1 MAKVLRGGDEFGNRF
16 AGFGGMAGQHVAKGM
31 GAVVGQ
37 VQRSKGQAHDF
48 ADRFGR
54 FPMLALNTCSRKAS
68 VSLRRNGGC
77 GKQRIVGAIER
88 DCIQICHPIGKG
100 GFSLKKVFGKKRIN
114 HFAKLGGHFAGVLGD
129 GFFL

>member
-1 MAKVLRGGDEFGNRF
+1 MAKVLRGGDQFGNRV
-16 AGFGGMAGQHVAKGM
+16 AGFGGMACQHVAKGM

-54 FPMLALNTCSRKAS
+54 FPMLALNTCSRKAP

-88 DCIQICHPIGKG
+88 DCIQIMSSNRQGRFQPQESLWQKTYQSLCQTWWPLRG
-100 GFSLKKVFGKKRIN
+100 GFG
-114 HFAKLGGHFAGVLGD
+114 
-129 GFFL
+129 

>member
-1 MAKVLRGGDEFGNRF
+1 MGVGRGRG
-16 AGFGGMAGQHVAKGM
+16 AGVGRAQSRKGKERLLSARC
-31 GAVVGQ
+31 GCC
-37 VQRSKGQAHDF
+37 
-48 ADRFGR
+48 
-54 FPMLALNTCSRKAS
+54 PTLAMKTGSRKAS
-68 VSLRRNGGC
+68 VSRSWNGGC